1 MSKYILLF
9 LILINI
15 YKCDKKEEIETF
27 LVNPN
32 LVKEKEINIQIGNI
46 FCIKIPTFTSSYVL
60 LNKKENSDTIPFQK
74 LTLILNIMSKKV

>member
-32 LVKEKEINIQIGNI
+32 LVKEKEII
-46 FCIKIPTFTSSYVL
+46 FKSEIYFALKYLHL
-60 LNKKENSDTIPFQK
+60 L
-74 LTLILNIMSKKV
+74 LLMYC